1 MRTRALARPLL
12 CVVAFLTIAG
22 GCADPPTEQADAP
35 PTIGQST
42 AATGTASS
50 PASPSGS
57 ATGSTSAAPPS
68 SVTGSDTASAT
79 APTSPGPLLSAAELP
94 GFTDHYR
101 WRPGATGTV
110 EPATFGTCQRFGLIA
125 SGAERVVVRRFLPP
139 ASSPTG
145 EGAGELVATFPDA
158 QTARRVYSV
167 LTAWRARCADRLL
180 DYDSS
185 DVGDLQ
191 DVSVDSGQAGWYLL
205 TYGPPPGDARSKYF
219 DAQGMAMVGS
229 RIALVTM
236 RLNAEDFSYPS
247 GQAPMVAA
255 VQRAAQKLS

>member
-12 CVVAFLTIAG
+12 CVVACLAVAG
-22 GCADPPTEQADAP
+22 GCADPPTDPADTP
-35 PTIGQST
+35 PTIGHST
-42 AATGTASS
+42 AASGTATS
-50 PASPSGS
+50 PAPANGS
-57 ATGSTSAAPPS
+57 ATGSTGPEPTS
-68 SVTGSDTASAT
+68 SDTASA
-79 APTSPGPLLSAAELP
+79 APPTSPGPLLSAAELP
-94 GFTDHYR
+94 AFTDDYR
-101 WRPGATGTV
+101 WRPGATSTV
-110 EPATFGTCQRFGLIA
+110 EPATFGTCQRFGLTA

-145 EGAGELVATFPDA
+145 ERAAELVATFPDD

-180 DYDSS
+180 DYVTS

-191 DVSVDSGQAGWYLL
+191 DVTVDSGQAGWYLL
-205 TYGPPPGDARSKYF
+205 TYGPPPGDPRSTYF

-236 RLNAEDFSYPS
+236 RRNAEDFRYPS
-247 GQAPMVAA
+247 GQEPMVAA

>member
-12 CVVAFLTIAG
+12 CVVACLAVAG
-22 GCADPPTEQADAP
+22 GCADPATDQADTP
-35 PTIGQST
+35 PTIGHST
-42 AATGTASS
+42 PATGTAPS
-50 PASPSGS
+50 PAPPSGS
-57 ATGSTSAAPPS
+57 ATGSTTAAPS
-68 SVTGSDTASAT
+68 SSDTASAT

-94 GFTDHYR
+94 GFTDDYR
-101 WRPGATGTV
+101 WRPGATSAV
-110 EPATFGTCQRFGLIA
+110 EPATFGTCQRFGLTA

-167 LTAWRARCADRLL
+167 LTAWRARCADRLS
-180 DYDSS
+180 DYVGS
-185 DVGDLQ
+185 DVGELQ
-191 DVSVDSGQAGWYLL
+191 DVTVDSGQAGWYLL
-205 TYGPPPGDARSKYF
+205 TYGPPPGDAKSTYF

-236 RLNAEDFSYPS
+236 RLNAQDFSYPS
-247 GQAPMVAA
+247 GREPMVAA